1 MKFWDKCKTG
11 VQLKYKKGVSI
22 LGIWNFVKRNTPR
35 EPPEVEQRAFTIDM
49 LANILSGDEITE
61 DKAMEIPAVAAC
73 VDYIAKKIG
82 ILPVKL
88 YKRLDDNTPIEV
100 KADKRTNILNNEPSE
115 LFDGMLFKKM
125 MVQDYLLH
133 GVCYAYISKKG
144 NYIKC
149 ITYIPPTNIQKLYS
163 IDVIDRTVRYW
174 IQGKEV
180 PEFLLLRAMRR
191 SKDGVNA
198 RGILHENKEELAIA
212 YNEIQFGKK
221 ILKRNGRKSGYLS
234 AKNKLSDNSL
244 TDLKA
249 KWAKL
254 YNGDDNVS
262 MVLNDG
268 VDFVELSSSLQE
280 MQVVENKK
288 FTKESLYSIFGVP
301 QTVIDGTATEEQ
313 AAEAFENAV
322 LPVIKALE
330 NALNKYLLLEREK
343 EDMFFAFDTDEALK
357 ANAEK
362 RYRIYDMAVKGGI
375 MQVDE
380 VREKEN
386 MPKLGLDFIRLGL
399 QDVLYNP
406 ETKEIIVPNMAAK
419 MDTAKGVTKN
429 ED

>member
-1 MKFWDKCKTG
+1 M
-11 VQLKYKKGVSI
+11 
-22 LGIWNFVKRNTPR
+22 
-35 EPPEVEQRAFTIDM
+35 
-49 LANILSGDEITE
+49 
-61 DKAMEIPAVAAC
+61 
-73 VDYIAKKIG
+73 
-82 ILPVKL
+82 
-88 YKRLDDNTPIEV
+88 
-100 KADKRTNILNNEPSE
+100 
-115 LFDGMLFKKM
+115 
-125 MVQDYLLH
+125 
-133 GVCYAYISKKG
+133 
-144 NYIKC
+144 
-149 ITYIPPTNIQKLYS
+149 
-163 IDVIDRTVRYW
+163 
-174 IQGKEV
+174 
-180 PEFLLLRAMRR
+180 
-191 SKDGVNA
+191 
-198 RGILHENKEELAIA
+198 
-212 YNEIQFGKK
+212 
-221 ILKRNGRKSGYLS
+221 
-234 AKNKLSDNSL
+234 

-357 ANAEK
+357 ANTEK

-419 MDTAKGVTKN
+419 MDTAKEVTKN